1 MGNTVIGLDIGHSAV
16 KAVGVSD
23 LNRKAMTFPS
33 LVTGAF
39 HISDEQ
45 ERRVA
50 DMDTVMVNGTKY
62 FTGETA
68 RIQGGSNV
76 VVGLSDDW
84 VESAQHEALLLS
96 ALNKMRREGIE
107 LDDRGVLVLGLPS
120 SLYDRQKEALKK
132 LAEKH
137 TEADV
142 KILRQPM
149 GGYYTAMLNE
159 HGGVQEGRS
168 MKEDSFGVVD
178 IGYYTTDFMLVI
190 GGHHVERGVDSS
202 DGMRMAAQALQRELV
217 AIGNHIDL
225 TECEEVLR
233 TRRLVDFG
241 KVIDATPYVVNSA
254 KFMIDAI
261 VDKATQV
268 LGADA
273 RRLNGVIV
281 TGGGAEFVY
290 EELRNVWPHVVKS
303 PDHRMAIAD
312 GYARFGMAYR
322 KAKQAAKE
330 AKAA

>member
-1 MGNTVIGLDIGHSAV
+1 MGYSVIGLDIGHSAV
-16 KAVGVSD
+16 KVVGVSGGR
-23 LNRKAMTFPS
+23 RKTAVFPS
-33 LVTGAF
+33 QVSGAF

-50 DMDTVMVNGTKY
+50 EMDTVSVGGVKY

-84 VESAQHEALLLS
+84 IESPQHEALLLS
-96 ALNKMRREGIE
+96 ALGKMRREGVSLEDGGI
-107 LDDRGVLVLGLPS
+107 LVLGLPS
-120 SLYDRQKEALKK
+120 SLYDRQKDTLRK
-132 LAEKH
+132 LAERHVK
-137 TEADV
+137 ADIKV
-142 KILRQPM
+142 LRQPM

-159 HGGVQEGRS
+159 HGAIQEGRS
-168 MKEDSFGVVD
+168 MKDDSFGVVD

-217 AIGNHIDL
+217 SIGNHIDL
-225 TECEEVLR
+225 PECEEVLR
-233 TRRLVDFG
+233 TRKLIDYG
-241 KVIDATPYVVNSA
+241 KVIDASPYVVNSA
-254 KFMIDAI
+254 KFMVDAI

-290 EELRNVWPHVVKS
+290 DELKRVWPHVTKS

-312 GYARFGMAYR
+312 GYARFGLAYH
-322 KAKQAAKE
+322 KAKQAA
-330 AKAA
+330 AAPSVA